1 MGGKEPSSGSLG
13 TRSKATYLE
22 DTPQQSCLR
31 AGASVS
37 CNFSLSLP
45 CLKKMVNLSPL
56 LKTSA
61 FSVQA
66 SWMAVWRLG
75 PLACPS
81 PLSHSLP
88 LCTGHH
94 RVSNNFPR
102 GQNQPSDFLRLPGST
117 EVPSIQ

>member
-1 MGGKEPSSGSLG
+1 MDDKEPSSGSLG

-37 CNFSLSLP
+37 HNFSLSLP
-45 CLKKMVNLSPL
+45 CLKKMVSISPL

-81 PLSHSLP
+81 PHPTLYP
-88 LCTGHH
+88 CVQATTGLATI
-94 RVSNNFPR
+94 SQEDKSSP
-102 GQNQPSDFLRLPGST
+102 QIS
-117 EVPSIQ
+117 